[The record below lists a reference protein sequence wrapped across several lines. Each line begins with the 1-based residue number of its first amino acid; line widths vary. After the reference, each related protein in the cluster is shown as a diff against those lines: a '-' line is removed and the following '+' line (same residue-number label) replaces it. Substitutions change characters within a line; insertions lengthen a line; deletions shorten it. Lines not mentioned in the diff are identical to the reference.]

1 MICYL
6 TMETEPLSCTVGM
19 NTTDNLP
26 VEDLQSAVV
35 ASVTESETATQELL
49 AIHGL
54 LERIR
59 QNQTT
64 PKANYTN
71 WRSLRSDG

>member
-6 TMETEPLSCTVGM
+6 TIEAKPLSRTIGM

-26 VEDLQSAVV
+26 VEDLELAVV
-35 ASVTESETATQELL
+35 ASVTESETATQEIL
-49 AIHGL
+49 ATPGL

-64 PKANYTN
+64 PKTNYTN
-71 WRSLRSDG
+71 WRSLRSNG